1 MPSYNGWV
9 TLLRDL
15 RFESELSSARLKLGP
30 KGVSLPTFVVLN
42 DDVFKGFYKAYF

>member
-15 RFESELSSARLKLGP
+15 RSESELGSARLKLGP

-42 DDVFKGFYKAYF
+42 DDVFKGFHKAYF